1 MDEAIYSIALTQIP
15 RVGAISAKRLLD
27 VAGSATF
34 VFEHIDELAAKMP
47 LKPWLIAEIKQAEP
61 YIKKATEL
69 IERTKALGIELIPY
83 ASQRYPNRLKECEDA
98 PILLYSKG
106 LNRDLNRQHII
117 SIVGTR
123 HITPYGKQAC
133 ESIVR
138 DLQAA
143 DSNILI
149 LSGLAYGVDVCAHQ
163 AALNAGLDTIG
174 IMAHGLDRVY
184 PTAHRQI
191 ADDMAKNGGLITE
204 FPIGTEPDRFNFV
217 SRNRIIAGMS
227 DATLVIESANKGGS
241 LITAEFA
248 NTYNR
253 DCFAVPGN
261 ILDTYSAGCNKLI
274 KTNQAQ
280 LVESAKDILEA
291 LDWSLVDQKVIQQK
305 ELNFKV
311 ESIVEPELNR
321 EEKLIFDRLKQQ
333 GDTQINELLII
344 SGLPIN
350 KLQTLLFGLEMRGI
364 VQAKAG
370 GIYRLS

>member
-1 MDEAIYSIALTQIP
+1 MDEAIYSIALTRIP
-15 RVGAISAKRLLD
+15 RVGAISAKRILD

-143 DSNILI
+143 DPNILI

-163 AALNAGLDTIG
+163 AALNAGLETIG

-184 PTAHRQI
+184 PAAHRQI
-191 ADDMAKNGGLITE
+191 AQEMAKNGGLITE

-227 DATLVIESANKGGS
+227 DATLVIESASKGGS
-241 LITAEFA
+241 LLTAEFA
-248 NTYNR
+248 NMYNR
-253 DCFAVPGN
+253 DCFALPGR
-261 ILDTYSAGCNKLI
+261 LADPYSAGCNKLI
-274 KTNQAQ
+274 KNNQAQ

-291 LDWSLVDQKVIQQK
+291 LDWDRV
-305 ELNFKV
+305 
-311 ESIVEPELNR
+311 
-321 EEKLIFDRLKQQ
+321 EKLQATQKTLQWATDPIELPQLNKEENAIISSLKTK
-333 GDTQINELLII
+333 GELQINELLIAV
-344 SGLPIN
+344 GLPIN
-350 KLQTLLFGLEMRGI
+350 KLQTLLFELEMKGLI
-364 VQAKAG
+364 QAKAG
-370 GIYRLS
+370 GIYQLS

>member
-34 VFEHIDELAAKMP
+34 VFEHIDELAAKTP
-47 LKPWLIAEIKQAEP
+47 LKPWLITEIKQAEP

-69 IERTKALGIELIPY
+69 IERTKALGIELISY

-149 LSGLAYGVDVCAHQ
+149 LSGLAYGVDICAHQ

-184 PTAHRQI
+184 PAAHRQI
-191 ADDMAKNGGLITE
+191 ANDMAKNGGLITE

-261 ILDTYSAGCNKLI
+261 ISDTYSAGCNKLI

-305 ELNFKV
+305 ELNFKL